1 METYYWYFDESGN
14 LGNSNRYFVIAS
26 ILTKEPKALHNKM
39 KKTLNYIKKKYDD
52 LEWNGVEL
60 KAKSCKGE
68 VRRHIYD
75 AIVSKDVKIS
85 YIVVD
90 KHNLTKS
97 FLEDKNRAY
106 NYFLKVLLDKYHNV
120 FRGNN
125 VYLKLD
131 NRSIKV
137 KSLNSF
143 NDYINI
149 HINLELQL
157 QCKLNVEYLE
167 SNSKAA
173 YNIQAADFIAN
184 AIFAKYEYG
193 NSEYYDMFAE
203 KVDIYQKFP
212 YKKFGTDIRELAESE
227 AAASEIEVNLSHKE

>member
-14 LGNSNRYFVIAS
+14 LGKSNRYFVIAS

-39 KKTLNYIKKKYDD
+39 KKVLKYIKKNYDN
-52 LEWNGVEL
+52 LVWNGVEL
-60 KAKSCKGE
+60 KANSCKGE
-68 VRRHIYD
+68 VRAHIYD

-90 KHNLTKS
+90 KHNLTKN

-106 NYFLKVLLDKYHNV
+106 NYFLKVLLDKYHDI
-120 FRGNN
+120 FRDNN

-157 QCKLNVEYLE
+157 NCNLNVEYLE

-193 NSEYYDMFAE
+193 NSKYYDMFAE

-212 YKKFGTDIRELAESE
+212 YKKFGIDVGDIIEQEAAIAEQE
-227 AAASEIEVNLSHKE
+227 AAATKK